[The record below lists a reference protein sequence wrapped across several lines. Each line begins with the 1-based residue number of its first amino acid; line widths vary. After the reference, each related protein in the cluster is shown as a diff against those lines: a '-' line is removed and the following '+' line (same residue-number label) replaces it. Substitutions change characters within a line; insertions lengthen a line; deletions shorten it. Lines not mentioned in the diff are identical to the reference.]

1 MRKAL
6 FIALGLVLLLVATGV
21 GVRISKHGAY
31 TSARHQPSAQEAAH
45 AMFVGFTH
53 AAEQIN
59 AGGPKMVDAD
69 TRLDRA
75 SAGPGAQLTYHY
87 TFTTFNAS
95 DIDRE
100 YLLRTFRPRI
110 VQSVCHDA
118 SMLASMTFGATY
130 WYSYTSSDGLPVLDF
145 KVTQFDCGLFA

>member
-1 MRKAL
+1 MWKAL
-6 FIALGLVLLLVATGV
+6 VIAIGLILLLLAIAV
-21 GVRISKHGAY
+21 GVRISKQSNY
-31 TSARHQPSAQEAAH
+31 SSAHHKPTAQETAH
-45 AMFVGFTH
+45 SIFVGFTQ

-59 AGGPKMVDAD
+59 SRSPQMVDAD

-87 TFTTFNAS
+87 TFTSFKAV

-100 YLLRTFRPRI
+100 YLLRTYRPRI
-110 VQSVCHDA
+110 VQSVCNDA
-118 SMLASMTFGATY
+118 AMVTSMNLGATY
-130 WYSYTSSDGLPVLDF
+130 FYLYNSSDGLPVLDF